1 MDTERK
7 IPLTTPGDILRI
19 EFLEP
24 LEMSQSELARRIKV
38 NKRRIN
44 EIIHGK
50 RAVTAD
56 TAIRLSAFFGTT
68 AEFWLNMQR
77 GYEMD
82 QAVEPATC
90 KCFFEQKPRLNTDG
104 FQDFL
109 DSFVRRSPVAS
120 T

>member
-1 MDTERK
+1 MNTERK
-7 IPLTTPGDILRI
+7 IPLTTPGDILRV

-38 NKRRIN
+38 DKRRVN

-68 AEFWLNMQR
+68 AEFWLNMQK
-77 GYEMD
+77 GYELEL
-82 QAVEPATC
+82 AEEEAEET
-90 KCFFEQKPRLNTDG
+90 
-104 FQDFL
+104 
-109 DSFVRRSPVAS
+109 RREIQPLEAA
-120 T
+120 